1 MSGGAGTRSRRR
13 PLLSLL
19 PRRLRRCPGD
29 FAQLAL
35 PLPRLRCKSDK
46 HKGIGGASGGT
57 GQPLQRPCGPAHTGT
72 RRGARGGMGP
82 GGAGRAGSRGDR
94 CPRRWRPLARRNP
107 RSSSRGMG
115 PRLSLCTK
123 IPPSERHRRCAAGS
137 RSPGRSSAAAGLR
150 DQAPA
155 PRAKRRESGVGLGL
169 IWIQPLGSDSDPP
182 GRQR

>member
-1 MSGGAGTRSRRR
+1 
-13 PLLSLL
+13 
-19 PRRLRRCPGD
+19 
-29 FAQLAL
+29 
-35 PLPRLRCKSDK
+35 
-46 HKGIGGASGGT
+46 
-57 GQPLQRPCGPAHTGT
+57 
-72 RRGARGGMGP
+72 MGP
-82 GGAGRAGSRGDR
+82 GGRAGRAAGGIAAPGAGEGSPGGK
-94 CPRRWRPLARRNP
+94 P

-137 RSPGRSSAAAGLR
+137 RSPGRSSAGAGLR

-155 PRAKRRESGVGLGL
+155 PRAKRRESRVGLGL